1 MLPIF
6 LLVSMA
12 ILGATT
18 ILGIATNLVIVVV
31 NLVDRV
37 KGKSLNPSDLILVT
51 LGLSNMTFQFSMTAN
66 DFLSILWSDLY
77 FSDAVYTT
85 FITLLLF
92 PIFSSFWFTVC
103 LCVYYCLQIVIFT
116 HPFLVQ
122 LKLKISQLVPFLL
135 ATSVFIS
142 VVISIPGIWST
153 YRDPPIS
160 NISNNQSLEMELP
173 KLSFTYLFYSNIIGC
188 SLPLVFVGIS
198 NCLILKSL
206 ISKSTMFEKNKSD
219 VYSPRTEARE
229 RAARTVGCLLLLYMA
244 FYISEIFMFVD
255 FFPPGSPG
263 FCTCLMVIYSYPP
276 TQSVILIFG
285 SPKLKKA
292 LLNLLHFSKIC
303 GMEQIETPKILSVSF

>member
-1 MLPIF
+1 
-6 LLVSMA
+6 MA

-18 ILGIATNLVIVVV
+18 IFGIVTNLIIVIV
-31 NLVDRV
+31 NLNDKVR
-37 KGKSLNPSDLILVT
+37 GKSLNPSDLILVT

-77 FSDAVYTT
+77 FSDAVYTA

-116 HPFLVQ
+116 HPFLVH
-122 LKLKISQLVPFLL
+122 LKLTISQLVPYFLGV
-135 ATSVFIS
+135 SVFIS

-153 YRDPPIS
+153 YRDPPNS
-160 NISNNQSLEMELP
+160 NFSRNQSVEIELP

-188 SLPLVFVGIS
+188 SLPLVLVGIS

-206 ISKSTMFEKNKSD
+206 ISKRTMLEKNKGD
-219 VYSPRTEARE
+219 VQSPRTVARE
-229 RAARTVGCLLLLYMA
+229 RAARTVGFLLLLYMS

-263 FCTCLMVIYSYPP
+263 FCTCLMVIYSYSPA
-276 TQSVILIFG
+276 QSMILIFG

-292 LLNLLHFSKIC
+292 LLNLLHISKRC
-303 GMEQIETPKILSVSF
+303 RMEPMENLSVSF